1 MWSLPWSTRVFWR
14 QGGGLAYLSSSS
26 LGGWKRPIHKV
37 GDPKGGGHLLPQE
50 PFPTEAGVPAHFS
63 FLTQSSILCSSHST
77 THMWR
82 ARYGGGNGVRFS
94 FSVLME
100 LFLDASGW
108 PVMLLTSTFSSGEF
122 QGRGNEQVH
131 VLPPFLALQHFIRT
145 QSPSYIITPLW
156 GELGRE

>member
-1 MWSLPWSTRVFWR
+1 
-14 QGGGLAYLSSSS
+14 
-26 LGGWKRPIHKV
+26 
-37 GDPKGGGHLLPQE
+37 
-50 PFPTEAGVPAHFS
+50 
-63 FLTQSSILCSSHST
+63 
-77 THMWR
+77 MWR

-131 VLPPFLALQHFIRT
+131 VLPPFLAIGKDSDAGRD
-145 QSPSYIITPLW
+145 W
-156 GELGRE
+156 GQEEKGMTEDEMAGWHHRLDGRESE

>member
-1 MWSLPWSTRVFWR
+1 M
-14 QGGGLAYLSSSS
+14 
-26 LGGWKRPIHKV
+26 
-37 GDPKGGGHLLPQE
+37 LPQE

-100 LFLDASGW
+100 LFLHASGW
-108 PVMLLTSTFSSGEF
+108 PVMLLTSMFSSGEF

-145 QSPSYIITPLW
+145 QSPSYIITPHF
-156 GELGRE
+156 GENWDENRGQSYAFGRQISVVFSQGFACLKSLTIICKANPGDT